1 MWSGDPLPLE
11 LRFDEIEEELQI
23 PDLTRFVDA
32 NRSPLRLKTL
42 CPQF

>member
-11 LRFDEIEEELQI
+11 PGFDEIEKELQI
-23 PDLTRFVDA
+23 PDLTRFPVA

-42 CPQF
+42 HPQF